1 MYSQLLLGQNFF
13 FFFNFCKFNIKTEC
27 EKVSWK
33 DRKFIPLSKIKG
45 SWAGAELLNVL
56 PVIKTMNF
64 SWIYGLI
71 EESFGDRTYQPKTS
85 YFKAMICFWKENLG
99 QH

>member
-13 FFFNFCKFNIKTEC
+13 FLIFANLKLRLSV

-85 YFKAMICFWKENLG
+85 YFKAMICFWKENLD